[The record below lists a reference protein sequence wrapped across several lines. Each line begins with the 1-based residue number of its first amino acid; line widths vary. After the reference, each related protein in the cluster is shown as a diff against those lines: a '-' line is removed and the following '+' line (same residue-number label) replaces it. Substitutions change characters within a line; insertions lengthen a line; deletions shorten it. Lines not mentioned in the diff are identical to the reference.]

1 MEGKRADDLLFEPLS
16 TASIPSQ
23 TIVLTAVSTEEVA
36 ALVIDN
42 G

>member
-1 MEGKRADDLLFEPLS
+1 MEGKRADDLLFEQSLQS
-16 TASIPSQ
+16 RQHQDHHTNC
-23 TIVLTAVSTEEVA
+23 AVSTEEVA